1 MAIAIIGS
9 VVSGCSVEHQPEPKQ
24 TISMELLSEDWE
36 AYSETFAKVRY
47 GDYNL
52 CELPY
57 KGRWYG
63 SNGGVR
69 FPPHQLSINN

>member
-9 VVSGCSVEHQPEPKQ
+9 VVSGCSVKHQPEPEPKQKQ

-47 GDYNL
+47 GNYDL
-52 CELPY
+52 CELP
-57 KGRWYG
+57 
-63 SNGGVR
+63 
-69 FPPHQLSINN
+69 

>member
-9 VVSGCSVEHQPEPKQ
+9 VVSGCSVKHQPEPEPKQ

-47 GDYNL
+47 GNYDL
-52 CELPY
+52 CELP
-57 KGRWYG
+57 
-63 SNGGVR
+63 
-69 FPPHQLSINN
+69 